1 MMFRLLSLV
10 ATIAIVIGATGTSAF
25 SRSAEDAVPSA
36 ATVKPKTNPAP
47 ATKEK
52 NQPNL
57 RLKGDMEKLL
67 AAAKAGKVAPRS
79 QQTNYPKRNN
89 LSTGAKIGIIAA
101 IAGGIF
107 AIWVIHTVNSD

>member
-1 MMFRLLSLV
+1 MTRLLSLV
-10 ATIAIVIGATGTSAF
+10 IGMSLITAVWGASVVCRASDHVAPTP
-25 SRSAEDAVPSA
+25 DAVK
-36 ATVKPKTNPAP
+36 TVPNPAP
-47 ATKEK
+47 VAKEK
-52 NQPNL
+52 EKPNPK
-57 RLKGDMEKLL
+57 LKGDMEKLL
-67 AAAKAGKVAPRS
+67 SDAKAGKVAPRA